1 MEKIY
6 KILIVDDDVD
16 MIELLKYN
24 LEREGFD
31 VKAVTDSQLAVDVAI
46 DFMPDLIVLATM
58 VPQKSGI
65 EICKKLRLLPLFSAT
80 YIFFL
85 TSTLDQ
91 YYHDQDI
98 VFEAGGDDFIEKR
111 VGLRVLTN
119 KILTVLK
126 ENFVIR
132 KGVSPLT
139 FGDLVIN
146 RKSSAVYLK
155 NQPISFSRQ
164 EFDLLFFFAQNP
176 KKVITVDN
184 LVSNIWGSDTFLV
197 DLPVASYIKSISQ
210 KLKDGWISSVGLDE
224 YRFNP
229 H

>member
-6 KILIVDDDVD
+6 KILIVDNDVD
-16 MIELLKYN
+16 MMELLKYN
-24 LEREGFD
+24 LEGEGFD
-31 VKAVTDSQLAVDVAI
+31 VKAITDSQIAVDVAI
-46 DFMPDLIVLATM
+46 DFNPDLIVLATM
-58 VPQKSGI
+58 MPQKNGI
-65 EICKKLRLLPLFSAT
+65 EVCKTLRLLPLFSTT

-91 YYHDQDI
+91 YYQDQDI

-111 VGLRVLTN
+111 VGLRALTN

-126 ENFVIR
+126 GDFVIR
-132 KGVSPLT
+132 KGISPLT

-146 RKSSAVYLK
+146 RKLSEVYFK
-155 NQPISFSRQ
+155 NEPIDFSKP

-184 LVSNIWGSDTFLV
+184 LVSNIWGSDTFLQ
-197 DLPVASYIKSISQ
+197 DLPVASYIKSVSR

>member
-1 MEKIY
+1 MEKKY
-6 KILIVDDDVD
+6 KVLIVDDDVD
-16 MIELLKYN
+16 MVELLKYN
-24 LEREGFD
+24 LEREDFD
-31 VKAVTDSQLAVDVAI
+31 VQAVMDSQLAVDAAI

-58 VPQKSGI
+58 LPQNNGV
-65 EICKKLRLLPLFSAT
+65 EICKKLRLLPLFSTT

-91 YYHDQDI
+91 YYQEQDI

-111 VGLRVLTN
+111 VGLRALTN
-119 KILTVLK
+119 KMLTVLK
-126 ENFVIR
+126 GDFVIR
-132 KGVSPLT
+132 KGISPLT

-146 RKSSAVYLK
+146 RKSSTVYFK
-155 NQPISFSRQ
+155 NEPIDFSKP

-184 LVSNIWGSDTFLV
+184 LISNIWGSDTFLH
-197 DLPVASYIKSISQ
+197 DLPVTSYIKSVSR
-210 KLKDGWISSVGLDE
+210 KLKDGWISPVGLGE